1 MPKLE
6 VILSKEEMAD
16 LEEIVQRGEAK
27 DAADALKSMGFRIY
41 HKLKMRA
48 DKERKEPSV
57 DLSMKFLQMGFPTTI
72 PCTLARK
79 LRRYKLPYLDFMF
92 GASLLGLKRRGNM
105 LIASRE
111 DCNKGAIRYLGQI
124 LKGKPK
130 TEKMQLQFLE
140 TNELS
145 MTQRSF
151 EERKEANHDI
161 VSKRV

>member
-6 VILSKEEMAD
+6 VILSKEEMED

-27 DAADALKSMGFRIY
+27 DAADALKSMGFRTY

-57 DLSMKFLQMGFPTTI
+57 DLSLKFLQMGFPTTI

-92 GASLLGLKRRGNM
+92 GASLLGLKPKGNM
-105 LIASRE
+105 LVASRE
-111 DCNKGAIRYLGQI
+111 GCKKGAIKYLGQI

-130 TEKMQLQFLE
+130 TEKMQLQFFE
-140 TNELS
+140 TNQLS
-145 MTQRSF
+145 MT
-151 EERKEANHDI
+151 
-161 VSKRV
+161 KRPGAKR